1 MTPLSPADKRR
12 VAAKFLELKRA
23 IQTNDPD
30 TAAKYSAFRAVY
42 AGDSRG
48 YVDSFEKA
56 HDKTLWAGQLELYL
70 SEEIEPQFWNPD
82 QLSDAAASPRD

>member
-1 MTPLSPADKRR
+1 MTPLTPADKRN
-12 VAAKFLELKRA
+12 VAALFLELKSA
-23 IQTNDPD
+23 IHRGDPNI
-30 TAAKYSAFRAVY
+30 AEKYAAFRAVY
-42 AGDSRG
+42 DGGSRR

-56 HDKTLWAGQLELYL
+56 HDKSLWVGQLELYL